1 MKVSTRVFALFVSG
15 SLMLGSVQAQS
26 DPAAAESETPDTTVA
41 GPQTDAPPGTTHGQ
55 PPEQNKPVVVPRSPE
70 ELEQLVA
77 PIALYPDS
85 LLAQILAAATYP
97 AEVVEADRWMHEHT
111 DLDADVLA
119 QRVDAQSWDLSVKAL
134 TQLPSVL
141 TTMDTDLMWTSSLG
155 DAYSSGPEA
164 VFDAIQVMRRR
175 AQEAGNLQT
184 TPQENVTTDGQT
196 IVIEPTDPDL
206 VYLPEYDPWYAYGD
220 PLAVYPGWVDA
231 PDAYLDGPGIAFGLG
246 VGIGVFAGYG
256 WGWDHWRRDWH
267 RHDHDRFISH
277 GRALAGN
284 DHFGHDH
291 TFGARPGA
299 SAPGGFP
306 RGGEPLHDGGLAHRG
321 GLAHEPGFPHEGGF
335 SHEAGFPH
343 PGGGGGSHAG
353 GLVGSLPSGVHPG
366 VAGGFNH
373 GGITG
378 VTPGH
383 ASMGA
388 GSQGPGGSH
397 AAGGLPAGGGF
408 HAGGG
413 HR

>member
-1 MKVSTRVFALFVSG
+1 MKASTRVLALFVSG

-26 DPAAAESETPDTTVA
+26 DPAAVESETPDTTVA
-41 GPQTDAPPGTTHGQ
+41 GPQTDAPPETTHGQ
-55 PPEQNKPVVVPRSPE
+55 PPEQNEPVVVPRSPE

-220 PLAVYPGWVDA
+220 PLAVYPGWVDV

-256 WGWDHWRRDWH
+256 WGWHHWRRDWH
-267 RHDHDRFISH
+267 RHDHDRFIS
-277 GRALAGN
+277 
-284 DHFGHDH
+284 
-291 TFGARPGA
+291 
-299 SAPGGFP
+299 
-306 RGGEPLHDGGLAHRG
+306 RG

-335 SHEAGFPH
+335 SQEAGFPH

-388 GSQGPGGSH
+388 GSQGPGGFH